1 MAAQNGRYYLI
12 GNYDAYDN
20 VSHYRIDRITDIK
33 MLDEPAKP
41 KSAIRDFA
49 QGFSLPRH
57 MAEHIYMFSGES
69 VTVQLRT
76 YTYMMDALTDWFGMN
91 FRLKLEDEERML
103 VTLRCNEEAIK
114 YWALQFGIYVEII
127 SPERLRTAV
136 KDALRRMCEIYG
148 LEAPPCSLK
157 TKSN

>member
-1 MAAQNGRYYLI
+1 
-12 GNYDAYDN
+12 
-20 VSHYRIDRITDIK
+20 
-33 MLDEPAKP
+33 
-41 KSAIRDFA
+41 
-49 QGFSLPRH
+49 
-57 MAEHIYMFSGES
+57 
-69 VTVQLRT
+69 
-76 YTYMMDALTDWFGMN
+76 MMDALTDWFGRN

-103 VTLRCNEEAIK
+103 VTLRCNEQAMK